1 MRPVKKV
8 IATKFKKAPVIALSL
23 FLLLGLGLIGYPI
36 LSNLLASEEQS
47 AVQAQ
52 YTDEVDD
59 MTDTEIESELQAA
72 RLYNEALQSVKSTE
86 TIDLRD
92 YDDLLSLSGSAVM
105 CTVEIPAI
113 NVELPVYH
121 GIGEE
126 VLQKGA
132 GHMPGTSLPV
142 GGEST
147 HAVISAHSGLPAAKL
162 FTDLDKLEEGDLFY
176 IHVLGE
182 TLCYEV
188 DQIVVTIPSDTEAI
202 QIEKGQDYV
211 TLLTCTPY
219 GVNTHRLLVRGRR
232 TEAPKTMQTVADE
245 PEQPERASTWTEKYL
260 QGIAFGVAGA
270 ALLIG
275 GLVLVWKIKKN

>member
-1 MRPVKKV
+1 M
-8 IATKFKKAPVIALSL
+8 
-23 FLLLGLGLIGYPI
+23 LLGLGLIGYPI
-36 LSNLLASEEQS
+36 LSNLLASGEQS

-52 YTDEVDD
+52 YTNEIDD

-72 RLYNEALQSVKSTE
+72 QLYNEALQSVKSTE
-86 TIDLRD
+86 TIDLRA

-113 NVELPVYH
+113 DVELPVYH
-121 GIGEE
+121 GIGED

-147 HAVISAHSGLPAAKL
+147 HAVISAHSGLPAARL

-219 GVNTHRLLVRGRR
+219 GVNTHRLLVRGHR
-232 TEAPKTMQTVADE
+232 TEIPETPQAVSDE
-245 PEQPERASTWTEKYL
+245 PEQLERASTWTEKYL

-275 GLVLVWKIKKN
+275 GLVLAWKIKKN

>member
-1 MRPVKKV
+1 M

-23 FLLLGLGLIGYPI
+23 FLLLALGLIGYPI
-36 LSNLLASEEQS
+36 LSNLLASGEQS

-72 RLYNEALQSVKSTE
+72 RLYNEALQNVKSTE
-86 TIDLRD
+86 AIDLRG
-92 YDDLLSLSGSAVM
+92 YDELLNLTGNAVM

-113 NVELPVYH
+113 DVELPVYH
-121 GIGEE
+121 GISED

-142 GGEST
+142 GSEST
-147 HAVISAHSGLPAAKL
+147 HAVISAHSGLPAARL

-182 TLCYEV
+182 TLCYEI

-232 TEAPKTMQTVADE
+232 TEIPETPQAISDE

-260 QGIAFGVAGA
+260 QGIAFGMAGA

-275 GLVLVWKIKKN
+275 GLVLAWKIKKNRN

>member
-1 MRPVKKV
+1 M

-36 LSNLLASEEQS
+36 LSNLLASGDQS

-86 TIDLRD
+86 TIDLRA
-92 YDDLLSLSGSAVM
+92 YDELLNLSGSAVM

-113 NVELPVYH
+113 DVELPVYH

-147 HAVISAHSGLPAAKL
+147 HAVISAHSGLPAARL
-162 FTDLDKLEEGDLFY
+162 FTDLDKLEEGNLFY

-219 GVNTHRLLVRGRR
+219 GVNTHRLLVRGHR
-232 TEAPKTMQTVADE
+232 TEIPKVPQTVADE
-245 PEQPERASTWTEKYL
+245 PAQPERASTWTEKYL

-275 GLVLVWKIKKN
+275 GLVVIWRIRKKQTKL

>member
-1 MRPVKKV
+1 M
-8 IATKFKKAPVIALSL
+8 IETKLKKAPIIALSL
-23 FLLLGLGLIGYPI
+23 FLLIGLGLIGYPI
-36 LSNLLASEEQS
+36 LSNLWASGEQS
-47 AVQAQ
+47 TVQAQ

-59 MTDTEIESELQAA
+59 MTDTEVESELQAA
-72 RLYNEALQSVKSTE
+72 RLYNEALQSVKSAE
-86 TIDLRD
+86 TIDLRG
-92 YDDLLSLSGSAVM
+92 YDELLNLTGNAVM
-105 CTVEIPAI
+105 CIVEIPAI
-113 NVELPVYH
+113 DVELPVYH
-121 GIGEE
+121 GIGED

-147 HAVISAHSGLPAAKL
+147 HAVISAHSGLPAARL
-162 FTDLDKLEEGDLFY
+162 FTDLDKLEAGDLFY

-232 TEAPKTMQTVADE
+232 TEAPEMPPTVADE

-260 QGIAFGVAGA
+260 QGIAFGMAGA

-275 GLVLVWKIKKN
+275 GLVLAWKIKKN

>member
-1 MRPVKKV
+1 M

-36 LSNLLASEEQS
+36 LSNLLASGEQS

-72 RLYNEALQSVKSTE
+72 RLYNEALQNVKSTE
-86 TIDLRD
+86 AIDLRG
-92 YDDLLSLSGSAVM
+92 YDELLNLTGNAVM

-113 NVELPVYH
+113 DVELPVYH
-121 GIGEE
+121 GISED

-142 GGEST
+142 GSEST
-147 HAVISAHSGLPAAKL
+147 HAVISAHSGLPAARL

-182 TLCYEV
+182 TLCYEI

-202 QIEKGQDYV
+202 QIEKGRDYV

-219 GVNTHRLLVRGRR
+219 GVNTHRLLVRGHRAEIPE
-232 TEAPKTMQTVADE
+232 TPQAVSAE
-245 PEQPERASTWTEKYL
+245 PAQPERASTWTEKYL

-275 GLVLVWKIKKN
+275 SLVLAWKIKKNRN

>member
-1 MRPVKKV
+1 
-8 IATKFKKAPVIALSL
+8 
-23 FLLLGLGLIGYPI
+23 
-36 LSNLLASEEQS
+36 
-47 AVQAQ
+47 
-52 YTDEVDD
+52 
-59 MTDTEIESELQAA
+59 
-72 RLYNEALQSVKSTE
+72 
-86 TIDLRD
+86 
-92 YDDLLSLSGSAVM
+92 M

-113 NVELPVYH
+113 DVELPVYH
-121 GIGEE
+121 GISED

-142 GGEST
+142 GSEST
-147 HAVISAHSGLPAAKL
+147 HAVISAHSGLPAARL

-182 TLCYEV
+182 TLCYEI

-232 TEAPKTMQTVADE
+232 TEIPETPQAISDE

-260 QGIAFGVAGA
+260 QGIAFGMAGA

-275 GLVLVWKIKKN
+275 GLVLAWKIKKNRN

>member
-1 MRPVKKV
+1 M

-36 LSNLLASEEQS
+36 LSNLLASGEQS

-72 RLYNEALQSVKSTE
+72 RLYNEALQNVKSTE
-86 TIDLRD
+86 AIDLRG
-92 YDDLLSLSGSAVM
+92 YDELLNLTGNAVM

-113 NVELPVYH
+113 DVELPVYH
-121 GIGEE
+121 GISED

-142 GGEST
+142 GSEST
-147 HAVISAHSGLPAAKL
+147 HAVISAHSGLPAARL

-202 QIEKGQDYV
+202 QIEKGRDYV

-232 TEAPKTMQTVADE
+232 TEIPETPQAISDE

-260 QGIAFGVAGA
+260 QGIAFGMAGA

-275 GLVLVWKIKKN
+275 GLVLAWKIKKKRN